1 MIRSQG
7 QFKRSGRE
15 FKEMLIVE
23 NFYQANKSY
32 CFSSAICLESVCSI
46 IEEALRPDLNGW
58 MFSLDNSQSP
68 ILPKI
73 SSRTFTEEF
82 MPLWSLF

>member
-1 MIRSQG
+1 MS
-7 QFKRSGRE
+7 
-15 FKEMLIVE
+15 IVE

-68 ILPKI
+68 ILPQI
-73 SSRTFTEEF
+73 SSEV
-82 MPLWSLF
+82 LLKILSLYGHFFKIDRNWN